1 MILSNTEIKKEL
13 DKGSFSIKNLSGQD
27 PSKSPFNTSAVDLR
41 LGYDLSVPDGNAPAT
56 IDLTKP
62 GIAGFLTNHSHPKKL
77 SNDQPFK
84 LERMKFVLG
93 QTIEEVN
100 FPISPAGQCFAA
112 RIEGKSSLA
121 RCRILVH
128 FTAPTI
134 HAGFQGKIT
143 LEIINLGP
151 FDFLLTPDMFIC
163 QLIIKKVKGSPVN
176 APNQF
181 IGQSTPAG
189 LKQ

>member
-1 MILSNTEIKKEL
+1 
-13 DKGSFSIKNLSGQD
+13 
-27 PSKSPFNTSAVDLR
+27 
-41 LGYDLSVPDGNAPAT
+41 
-56 IDLTKP
+56 
-62 GIAGFLTNHSHPKKL
+62 
-77 SNDQPFK
+77 
-84 LERMKFVLG
+84 MKFVLG

-100 FPISPAGQCFAA
+100 FPISPAGQFFAA
-112 RIEGKSSLA
+112 RLEGKSSLA
-121 RCRILVH
+121 RCGILVH
-128 FTAPTI
+128 FTAQTI
-134 HAGFQGKIT
+134 HAGFRGKIT

-163 QLIIKKVKGSPVN
+163 QLIIEEVKGSPVN